1 MKVGRWCALSKPP
14 ILMFSVSTA
23 NAMSTARCTRASF
36 IKLCVLLQSPTSCI
50 VEFVCRSAVAQA
62 GDFDVLHQHDQ
73 RHELSE
79 RCRLSV
85 NFLHYCTNLCST
97 PECAEKV
104 QQRSTKVGEK
114 TKIRPLRTSSRR
126 ETCQPHAKRKKP
138 SELRNFR
145 PVDPRAMKAWR
156 KSRQAPTPRQAQ
168 GPKDLDSLTA
178 PSVTKCRLRTPT
190 SKGTEDRVPQ

>member
-1 MKVGRWCALSKPP
+1 MAVPRLHKFPSIPRFALSGHAMKVGRWCALSKPP

-50 VEFVCRSAVAQA
+50 VEFVCHSAVAQA

-104 QQRSTKVGEK
+104 QQRSTKLGEK

-126 ETCQPHAKRKKP
+126 GTCQPHAKRKTKRTA
-138 SELRNFR
+138 ELPAGR
-145 PVDPRAMKAWR
+145 
-156 KSRQAPTPRQAQ
+156 T
-168 GPKDLDSLTA
+168 LT
-178 PSVTKCRLRTPT
+178 R
-190 SKGTEDRVPQ
+190 